1 MKLVLFIMCFFD
13 YNNSMVYSTISDALN
28 INDKQLVFILVVSL
42 VVVVSFFILV
52 FFPIRRFINKTR
64 FLFLFYKKVR
74 SVAIDRD
81 FYLIN
86 QFVFYTDE
94 KNKDMI
100 DHILF
105 GNKFIYL
112 IISQY
117 YEGDLVGKQIDN
129 SLVQVNKKG
138 EKKYCD
144 NPVER
149 SRFLMSRLSMS
160 TGVDTVMMIG
170 IVMVND
176 NCKLQIESNSKQFYI
191 IQRNKFP
198 ALIKAI
204 ESRKIGNI
212 NPTQLENLVKAID
225 KQNKK
230 KR

>member
-1 MKLVLFIMCFFD
+1 MRFD
-13 YNNSMVYSTISDALN
+13 YNYAMTNLILAEALN
-28 INDKQLVFILVVSL
+28 IPVKQLIFIIAVSL
-42 VVVVSFFILV
+42 VVVVSFLILI
-52 FFPIRRFINKTR
+52 FFPIRRILHRTR
-64 FLFLFYKKVR
+64 FLYLFYKKVR
-74 SVAIDRD
+74 SVALDRD

-117 YEGDLVGKQIDN
+117 YDGDLVGKQTDH
-129 SLVQVNKKG
+129 SLIQVNKKG

-149 SRFLMSRLSMS
+149 SKFLMSRLSMS
-160 TGVDTVMMIG
+160 TGIDTVMMIG

-176 NCKLQIESNSKQFYI
+176 NCKLQIETNSKQFYI
-191 IQRNKFP
+191 IQRSKFP

-204 ESRKIGNI
+204 EQRKIGNI
-212 NPTQLENLVKAID
+212 NPNQLDNLVKAID
-225 KQNKK
+225 KLNKK

>member
-1 MKLVLFIMCFFD
+1 MTFFLLAETF
-13 YNNSMVYSTISDALN
+13 SIST
-28 INDKQLVFILVVSL
+28 KQLIFIIAVSL
-42 VVVVSFFILV
+42 VVVVSFLILI
-52 FFPIRRFINKTR
+52 FFPIRKLLHKTR
-64 FLFLFYKKVR
+64 FVYLFYKKIR
-74 SVAIDRD
+74 SVALDRD
-81 FYLIN
+81 FYLVN
-86 QFVFYTDE
+86 QFVFYIDE

-117 YEGDLVGKQIDN
+117 YDGDLVGKQTDN
-129 SLVQVNKKG
+129 SLIRVNKKG

-149 SRFLMSRLSMS
+149 MKFLMSRLSMS
-160 TGVDTVMMIG
+160 TGIDTVLMIG

-176 NCKLQIESNSKQFYI
+176 NCKLQIETNSKQFYI

-204 ESRKIGNI
+204 EQRKIGNI
-212 NPTQLENLVKAID
+212 NPTQLENLVKSID
-225 KQNKK
+225 KINKK

>member
-1 MKLVLFIMCFFD
+1 MTFLSFAD
-13 YNNSMVYSTISDALN
+13 SSPIS
-28 INDKQLVFILVVSL
+28 IKQLIFIGAVSF
-42 VVVVSFFILV
+42 VVVVALAILL
-52 FFPIRRFINKTR
+52 FFPIRRWLHKTR
-64 FLFLFYKKVR
+64 FLYLFYKKVR

-86 QFVFYTDE
+86 QFIFYTDE

-117 YEGDLVGKQIDN
+117 YNGDLVGKQTDH
-129 SLVQVNKKG
+129 SLILVNKKG

-149 SRFLMSRLSMS
+149 SKFLMSRLSMS
-160 TGVDTVMMIG
+160 TGIDTVMMIG

-176 NCKLQIESNSKQFYI
+176 NCKLQIETNSKQFYI
-191 IQRNKFP
+191 IQRSKFP
-198 ALIKAI
+198 ALVKAI
-204 ESRKIGNI
+204 EQRKIGNI
-212 NPTQLENLVKAID
+212 NAAQLDNLVKAID
-225 KQNKK
+225 KLNKK
-230 KR
+230 KK

>member
-1 MKLVLFIMCFFD
+1 MTNLILAE
-13 YNNSMVYSTISDALN
+13 TLN
-28 INDKQLVFILVVSL
+28 IPVKQLIFIIAVSL
-42 VVVVSFFILV
+42 VVVVSFLILI
-52 FFPIRRFINKTR
+52 FFPIRRILHRTR
-64 FLFLFYKKVR
+64 FLYLFYKKVR
-74 SVAIDRD
+74 SVALDRD

-117 YEGDLVGKQIDN
+117 YDGDLVGKQTDH
-129 SLVQVNKKG
+129 SLIQVNKKG

-149 SRFLMSRLSMS
+149 SKFLMSRLSMS
-160 TGVDTVMMIG
+160 TGIDTVMMIG

-176 NCKLQIESNSKQFYI
+176 
-191 IQRNKFP
+191 
-198 ALIKAI
+198 
-204 ESRKIGNI
+204 
-212 NPTQLENLVKAID
+212 
-225 KQNKK
+225 
-230 KR
+230 